1 MSDPRIVFLFDVDN
15 TLLDHDRVVADLRR
29 FMEREIGKERQ
40 QRYWEI
46 LETLRAELGYVDYLG
61 TLQRYRAEYPHNAS
75 ILKVSIYLVNYPFAN
90 RLFPNSLDVV
100 EHVKQW
106 GTAAILSDGDAV
118 FQPRKIERSGLWD
131 AVDGNVRIYLHKECE
146 LADVEKKLPADHYVV
161 IDDKLRLLTAIKE
174 QWKDRVTTVF
184 PKQGHYAHDPKN
196 LAAYPQADISI
207 DRIGELL
214 DFDLPRLLATKAPS
228 GAGVKGS
235 TNG

>member
-15 TLLDHDRVVADLRR
+15 TLLDHDRVVADVRH
-29 FMEREIGKERQ
+29 FMEREIGKDRQ

-46 LETLRAELGYVDYLG
+46 LEKLRAELGYVDYLG

-75 ILKVSIYLVNYPFAN
+75 IIKISLFLINYPFAN

-100 EHVKQW
+100 DHVKQW

-131 AVDGNVRIYLHKECE
+131 AVEGNVRIYLHKECE
-146 LADVEKKLPADHYVV
+146 LPDVEKKLPADHYVV
-161 IDDKLRLLTAIKE
+161 IDDKLKLLTAIKE

-184 PKQGHYAHDPKN
+184 PKQGHYANDPKN
-196 LAAYPQADISI
+196 LATYPAADISI
-207 DRIGELL
+207 GRIGELL
-214 DFDLPRLLATKAPS
+214 DYNLSQLLPARIANAVSARGSSS
-228 GAGVKGS
+228 G
-235 TNG
+235 

>member
-15 TLLDHDRVVADLRR
+15 TLLDHDRVVADVRH
-29 FMEREIGKERQ
+29 FMEREIGKDRQ

-75 ILKVSIYLVNYPFAN
+75 IIKISLYLINYPFAN

-100 EHVKQW
+100 DHVKQW

-131 AVDGNVRIYLHKECE
+131 AVEGNVRIYLHKECE
-146 LADVEKKLPADHYVV
+146 LADVEKKIPADHYVV
-161 IDDKLRLLTAIKE
+161 IDDKLKLLTAIKE

-184 PKQGHYAHDPKN
+184 PKQGHYANDPKN
-196 LAAYPQADISI
+196 LATYPAADISI
-207 DRIGELL
+207 ERIGELL
-214 DFDLPRLLATKAPS
+214 DYNLSQLLAAKSANGVSARGSSS
-228 GAGVKGS
+228 G
-235 TNG
+235 